1 MKKVAFLMVLFTT
14 LLVNAQSVILSG
26 QVVNDNKEPLVGA
39 TVIIRDLRKGST
51 TDFDG
56 NFKIKV
62 PTGKH
67 LVEVSFVGYRTV
79 KKQINTNTSN
89 LIIQLTSEDNVLD
102 EVLVSSIRANKN
114 TPVTYSNLTKKEIA
128 KRNLGQDI
136 PVLLNY
142 LPSVISSSDA
152 GAGVGYT
159 YMRVRG
165 SDASRVNVTINGIP
179 YNDAESQGTFWVNL
193 GDFASSTQSLQLQR
207 GVGTSTNGSGAF
219 GASLNILTDAISEEA
234 GGEISNSFGSFGTRK
249 HTVKFTSGKL
259 NDHFEFSGRLSNIY
273 SDGYVDRAFT
283 DLKSYFL
290 QGSYTDENTLI
301 KALAFGGSEKTY
313 QAWFGT
319 PKARLTGDKQGIEDF
334 IINNGLTPA
343 QADNLRNSDRRYNHY
358 LYDNETDNYWQDH
371 YQLHWNEK
379 FSDKLSTTIGLNY
392 TRGKGYFE
400 QFEDDTDEIS
410 LYNGIVTATDTKLD
424 DDGVT
429 LIPITDVI
437 RRRWLDNHFY
447 VINASATY
455 KLDGFEI
462 IAGGSY
468 SNYSNDHYG
477 EVIWG
482 SDLAANTNIRDR
494 YYFSDAKKHDLSSFI
509 KTNIKVN
516 DQLSAYVDIQ
526 GRFVSYRTQ
535 GLTSDRAPLN
545 VDKDFNFFN
554 PKAGLTYNLNN
565 SNIFYVSYARA
576 NREPNRNDFEGGNS
590 QHETLDD
597 FELGWRYDS
606 ENIKLNTNLFYMDYT
621 NQLVLSGAINDVGEP
636 IRETS
641 GNSFRF
647 GLEIDADIS
656 ITEKLSLKPNAAFS
670 INKNRDFNASI
681 DGTLE
686 NLGNTDISF
695 SPNVILGN
703 SLVYQPTEN
712 IQFAFLSK
720 FVGEQ
725 FMGNLGGRISDNEKL
740 DSYFTSDLNIVY
752 EIKTNKIFKSIVL
765 TGLVNNIFDR
775 EYVDRGYYFFFDDT
789 WTTPGT
795 TTTVDGAG
803 FYPQATRN
811 FLIGATLKF

>member
-1 MKKVAFLMVLFTT
+1 MYFIEKVKKVAFLMVLFTT

-313 QAWFGT
+313 QAWFG
-319 PKARLTGDKQGIEDF
+319 LT
-334 IINNGLTPA
+334 
-343 QADNLRNSDRRYNHY
+343 ADELKEDRRQNPYT
-358 LYDNETDNYWQDH
+358 YDNETDNYWQDH

-379 FSDKLSTTIGLNY
+379 FSNKLSTTIGLNY

-400 QFEDDTDEIS
+400 QFKDEES
-410 LYNGIVTATDTKLD
+410 AADFNNLIVDNS
-424 DDGVT
+424 
-429 LIPITDVI
+429 DVI
-437 RRRWLDNHFY
+437 VRRWLDNHFY
-447 VINASATY
+447 VVNASATY

-482 SDLAANTNIRDR
+482 SDLAPSTNIRDR

-516 DQLSAYVDIQ
+516 NQLSAYVDIQ

-606 ENIKLNTNLFYMDYT
+606 ESIKLNTNLFYMDYT

-647 GLEIDADIS
+647 GLEIDADVS

-725 FMGNLGGRISDNEKL
+725 FMGNLGGRISNNEKL

-795 TTTVDGAG
+795 TTTIDGAG